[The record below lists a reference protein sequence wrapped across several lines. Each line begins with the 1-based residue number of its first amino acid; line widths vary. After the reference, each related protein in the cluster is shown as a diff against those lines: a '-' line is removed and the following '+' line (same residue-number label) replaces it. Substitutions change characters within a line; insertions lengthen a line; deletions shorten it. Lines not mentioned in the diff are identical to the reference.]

1 MERDRGGILLLR
13 YSAATALL
21 VLMATFCSCCG
32 SRPDG
37 DSWLLM
43 VGGDTLTVEAAGDI
57 WNGLGPQERQRFL
70 EAEDAVA
77 SFVVSLARREMVLRE
92 IDRLEYLNRPEV
104 AYTTGA
110 SVRRTLYE
118 TAVDSARTAMERAVS
133 EEDVRFFRELMGK
146 TVWYTLSPN
155 TPESETHGPVHLPEL
170 RRSLA
175 LCLDTL
181 SHGQTADC
189 AGETVRLDSLYAT
202 DPELVAATLED
213 TARVASLARSRL
225 AEARYAMLRDSLR
238 RAAIAASE
246 IDTAALESMATEMAL
261 GRFVPDSA
269 DILIDG
275 PMERWSEHKL
285 LAEIGFASETRPVDP
300 SSPEWLHFFA
310 EGLLLR
316 NAFVSWLERRRP
328 DLVESA
334 ISAGDGRR
342 RSRAVDLLFSEM
354 VAESV
359 SVSTEQIEERYTSLP
374 EPIMMPE
381 RRRLSLVV
389 FPRED
394 MERFR
399 RVLEDPERSPADVF
413 DPYPWFRD
421 TTAAGPVT
429 EPLSRTQLP
438 PTLSD
443 TVFSLEPGDTTRWHG
458 PFPIPRLEMMSAAR
472 LDEVIP
478 PRAATLEEASDS
490 LRSRL
495 RAEGAQARLEEWMAA
510 LESRYDLRINDAIL
524 DRLPPDPALWSSL

>member
-1 MERDRGGILLLR
+1 
-13 YSAATALL
+13 
-21 VLMATFCSCCG
+21 
-32 SRPDG
+32 
-37 DSWLLM
+37 
-43 VGGDTLTVEAAGDI
+43 
-57 WNGLGPQERQRFL
+57 
-70 EAEDAVA
+70 
-77 SFVVSLARREMVLRE
+77 
-92 IDRLEYLNRPEV
+92 
-104 AYTTGA
+104 
-110 SVRRTLYE
+110 
-118 TAVDSARTAMERAVS
+118 
-133 EEDVRFFRELMGK
+133 
-146 TVWYTLSPN
+146 
-155 TPESETHGPVHLPEL
+155 
-170 RRSLA
+170 
-175 LCLDTL
+175 
-181 SHGQTADC
+181 
-189 AGETVRLDSLYAT
+189 
-202 DPELVAATLED
+202 
-213 TARVASLARSRL
+213 
-225 AEARYAMLRDSLR
+225 
-238 RAAIAASE
+238 
-246 IDTAALESMATEMAL
+246 
-261 GRFVPDSA
+261 
-269 DILIDG
+269 
-275 PMERWSEHKL
+275 
-285 LAEIGFASETRPVDP
+285 
-300 SSPEWLHFFA
+300 
-310 EGLLLR
+310 
-316 NAFVSWLERRRP
+316 
-328 DLVESA
+328 
-334 ISAGDGRR
+334 
-342 RSRAVDLLFSEM
+342 
-354 VAESV
+354 
-359 SVSTEQIEERYTSLP
+359 VSTEQIEERYTSLP